1 MEDVA
6 AMTLL
11 SADVRIVVEC
21 VETKAEMQHR
31 GDDDMTTTAAQ
42 TNGNTALGKEYR
54 AIVGRPRSGR
64 RSKRG
69 GGEEV
74 QLEVPAGGRVGRTMT
89 TSYANASTSS
99 WW

>member
-54 AIVGRPRSGR
+54 AIVGGR
-64 RSKRG
+64 GVSEGVKG
-69 GGEEV
+69 AGAGGERFNSKFP
-74 QLEVPAGGRVGRTMT
+74 PAGE
-89 TSYANASTSS
+89 SEEQ
-99 WW
+99 

>member
-1 MEDVA
+1 
-6 AMTLL
+6 MTLL

-54 AIVGRPRSGR
+54 AIVGRPECP
-64 RSKRG
+64 RSKREG
-69 GGEEV
+69 REV
-74 QLEVPAGGRVGRTMT
+74 QLEVPAGGRVGTMT
-89 TSYANASTSS
+89 SANASTSS

>member
-54 AIVGRPRSGR
+54 AIVGRPRSVR

-69 GGEEV
+69 I

-89 TSYANASTSS
+89 SK
-99 WW
+99 

>member
-1 MEDVA
+1 VEDVA

-54 AIVGRPRSGR
+54 AIVEA
-64 RSKRG
+64 
-69 GGEEV
+69 EECPK
-74 QLEVPAGGRVGRTMT
+74 E
-89 TSYANASTSS
+89 
-99 WW
+99 